1 MLINYDPNKS
11 NKNITERGLSFD
23 EVAFFEWKTA
33 IIKQDERFDYPEP
46 RFVAVGFLKGRLH
59 VLCFTPIQNGVR
71 VISFRKANKREVKH
85 YEAIQSSN

>member
-33 IIKQDERFDYPEP
+33 IIKQDERFHYPEP
-46 RFVAVGFLKGRLH
+46 RFVAVGFLKRAVTRSL
-59 VLCFTPIQNGVR
+59 FYANSER
-71 VISFRKANKREVKH
+71 RKG
-85 YEAIQSSN
+85 Y